1 MKMNEEEVNNKF
13 ADIIQYLDMREIEE
27 EILDEI
33 IIDINELPAIVFMP
47 IITDYGLVYN
57 SFNMPT
63 KHIETFLL
71 WLNSQE

>member
-1 MKMNEEEVNNKF
+1 MNEEEDNNKF

>member
-1 MKMNEEEVNNKF
+1 MNEEEVNNKF

-33 IIDINELPAIVFMP
+33 IIDIKDLPAIVFMP
-47 IITDYGLVYN
+47 IITDIGLVYN
-57 SFNMPT
+57 SFNMST

>member
-1 MKMNEEEVNNKF
+1 MNEEEINDKF

>member
-1 MKMNEEEVNNKF
+1 
-13 ADIIQYLDMREIEE
+13 MREIEE

-33 IIDINELPAIVFMP
+33 VIDINELPAIVFMP
-47 IITDYGLVYN
+47 ILTDFGLVYN

-63 KHIETFLL
+63 KHIESFLA

>member
-1 MKMNEEEVNNKF
+1 MNEEEINNKF
-13 ADIIQYLDMREIEE
+13 ADIIESLDMREIEE

-33 IIDINELPAIVFMP
+33 VIDINELPAIVFMP
-47 IITDYGLVYN
+47 ILTAFGLVYN

-63 KHIETFLL
+63 KHIESFLA

>member
-1 MKMNEEEVNNKF
+1 MNEEEVNNKF

-33 IIDINELPAIVFMP
+33 IIDINDLPAIVFMP

>member
-1 MKMNEEEVNNKF
+1 LKMNEEEVNNKF

>member
-1 MKMNEEEVNNKF
+1 MNEEEVNNKF

-47 IITDYGLVYN
+47 IITDIGLVYN

>member
-1 MKMNEEEVNNKF
+1 MNEEEINNKF
-13 ADIIQYLDMREIEE
+13 ADIIESLDMREIEE

-63 KHIETFLL
+63 THIERFLAL
-71 WLNSQE
+71 LNSQE

>member
-1 MKMNEEEVNNKF
+1 MNEEEVNNKF

-33 IIDINELPAIVFMP
+33 LIDINELPAIVFMP

>member
-1 MKMNEEEVNNKF
+1 MNEDEINNIF
-13 ADIIQYLDMREIEE
+13 ADITSSLDMREIEE

-33 IIDINELPAIVFMP
+33 IIDIKDLPAIVFMP
-47 IITDYGLVYN
+47 IITDIGLVYN
-57 SFNMPT
+57 SFNMST

>member
-1 MKMNEEEVNNKF
+1 MNEEEINNKF
-13 ADIIQYLDMREIEE
+13 ADIIDSLDMREIED

>member
-1 MKMNEEEVNNKF
+1 MNEEEVNNKF

-27 EILDEI
+27 KILDEI

>member
-1 MKMNEEEVNNKF
+1 MNEEEINNKF
-13 ADIIQYLDMREIEE
+13 ADIIEGLDMYEIEE

-33 IIDINELPAIVFMP
+33 VIDINELPAIVFMP
-47 IITDYGLVYN
+47 ILTDYGLLYN

-63 KHIETFLL
+63 KHIESFLA

>member
-1 MKMNEEEVNNKF
+1 MNEEEVNNKF